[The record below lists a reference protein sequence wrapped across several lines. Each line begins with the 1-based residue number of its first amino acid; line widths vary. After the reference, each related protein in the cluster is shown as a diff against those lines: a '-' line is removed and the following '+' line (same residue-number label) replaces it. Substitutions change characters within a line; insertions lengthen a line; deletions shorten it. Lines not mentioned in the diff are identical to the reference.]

1 MVRKAD
7 SSERKEGEG
16 RRQMLS
22 ESVSKLPGGL
32 IEIGRPTLI
41 LHRLWPRSE
50 ENAES
55 MNSPSV

>member
-7 SSERKEGEG
+7 SSEKKEGKG

-22 ESVSKLPGGL
+22 ESVSKLLGGL
-32 IEIGRPTLI
+32 IEIGRPTLT

-50 ENAES
+50 IECRKHE
-55 MNSPSV
+55 